1 MTAIAYFVIALW
13 LTALTAASLFLAAR
27 IGQHEDLMLD
37 LRLLIADLNETL
49 DERRLVRVDMSEH
62 APFPREQVEKL
73 KGAIRDADDR

>member
-37 LRLLIADLNETL
+37 LRLLIADLNEAL
-49 DERRLVRVDMSEH
+49 DERRMVTIDVPKPQFTSGEMD
-62 APFPREQVEKL
+62 KL
-73 KGAIRDADDR
+73 KEAFGNADDR